1 MGNLVPYDWGAV
13 SCHAMTRSIT
23 LVGFAKS
30 GIFQTPKGWEMDHR
44 IRLKVNGANHDLEVP
59 ARRMLVDCLRYDLGL
74 TGTKEGCS
82 VGVCGACTVLVDG
95 QMVASCITLAVTAD
109 GADITTVEGLAQDGK
124 LHPVQQAFIDHG
136 GFQCGICTP
145 GQVITAKA
153 LLDVNPNPTEEEIK
167 DWMMG
172 NLCRCTGYYGI
183 LESVKNAARTSQEAG
198 R

>member
-1 MGNLVPYDWGAV
+1 MMV
-13 SCHAMTRSIT
+13 
-23 LVGFAKS
+23 K
-30 GIFQTPKGWEMDHR
+30 
-44 IRLKVNGANHDLEVP
+44 LKVNGMEWEADAP
-59 ARRMLVDCLRYDLGL
+59 AGRLLLDFLRYDLGL
-74 TGTKEGCS
+74 TGSKEGCG

-95 QMVASCITLAVTAD
+95 ELNASCITLAVAVEGTEV
-109 GADITTVEGLAQDGK
+109 TTVEGIAREGQ

-145 GQVITAKA
+145 GQIVAAKA
-153 LLDVNPNPTEEEIK
+153 LLDFNAQPTEEEIR

-183 LESVKNAARTSQEAG
+183 INSVAAAAKNNGAR

>member
-1 MGNLVPYDWGAV
+1 MTVYPHNGMVW
-13 SCHAMTRSIT
+13 AM
-23 LVGFAKS
+23 VK
-30 GIFQTPKGWEMDHR
+30 
-44 IRLKVNGANHDLEVP
+44 LKVNGAEQEAEAPDSRL
-59 ARRMLVDCLRYDLGL
+59 LLDFLRNDLGL
-74 TGTKEGCS
+74 TGSKEGCG

-95 QMVASCITLAVTAD
+95 ELFASCITLAAAVQ
-109 GADITTVEGLAQDGK
+109 GSEITTIEGLADSGE

-145 GQVITAKA
+145 GQVMAAKA
-153 LLDVNPNPTEEEIK
+153 LLDYNPGPTESDIR

-183 LESVKNAARTSQEAG
+183 LNSVAAAARSVSQA